1 MSPSSP
7 ASRPV
12 LAFSHVGATVP
23 DLDAAIAW
31 YQDTLGAYLLTGP
44 LEVVEDGSPLG
55 DAAAT
60 VYGRGYRR
68 FRFAHL
74 AFADAVGL
82 ELFHFDHP
90 ATTARPD
97 NFEFWMTGI
106 NHFSLTSPDLHG
118 LADRIVAA
126 GGRRRAAP
134 VMIDPEKGYA
144 IVYCEDPWGTVIEI
158 CSHPYAQMW
167 G

>member
-1 MSPSSP
+1 MTEPAAAPLVSP
-7 ASRPV
+7 
-12 LAFSHVGATVP
+12 AFSHVGVTVP
-23 DLDAAIAW
+23 DLDAAIRW
-31 YQDTLGAYLLTGP
+31 YTDTLGAYLLTGP
-44 LEVVEDGSPLG
+44 LEVLEDGSPLG

-60 VYGRGYRR
+60 VYGRGFGR

-90 ATTARPD
+90 PTTPRED

-106 NHFSLTSPDLHG
+106 NHFALTSPDLHG
-118 LADRIVAA
+118 LSERIVAA

-134 VMIDPEKGYA
+134 VVIDAEKGYA
-144 IVYCEDPWGTVIEI
+144 IVYCQDPWGTVIEI